1 MVAVVI
7 VLAAAIGTSFL
18 GFGDLLGG
26 GARAAVETE
35 VAPGTDDGSVTGVVL
50 DIGSSDRV
58 EITAETGG
66 DDITDGTTTNSAIE
80 RTVTESGERL
90 TVEEGPTGD
99 TTIEFTGV
107 AYTSRS
113 ESIVL
118 EREITI

>member
-7 VLAAAIGTSFL
+7 VLAAAIGTFFV
-18 GFGDLLGG
+18 GFGDPLAGG
-26 GARAAVETE
+26 TRASIETA

-50 DIGSSDRV
+50 EIGSSDRV
-58 EITAETGG
+58 EITAETDG
-66 DDITDGTTTNSAIE
+66 DDITDGTTTDSAIE
-80 RTVTESGERL
+80 RTAMESGERL
-90 TVEEGPTGD
+90 TAEVGPAGD

>member
-18 GFGDLLGG
+18 GFGDLLES
-26 GARAAVETE
+26 GARASIETA
-35 VAPGTDDGSVTGVVL
+35 VAPGIDDGSVTGVVL

-58 EITAETGG
+58 EITAETSG
-66 DDITDGTTTNSAIE
+66 DDITDGATTDSAIE